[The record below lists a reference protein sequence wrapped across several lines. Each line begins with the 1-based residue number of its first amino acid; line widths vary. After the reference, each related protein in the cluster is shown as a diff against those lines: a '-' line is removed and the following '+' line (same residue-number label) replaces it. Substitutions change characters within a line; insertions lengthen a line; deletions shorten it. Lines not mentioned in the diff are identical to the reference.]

1 LCEFLN
7 EVVVMSYPNAFCVR
21 CGSHTDTLEKHT
33 VVLQNSAR
41 ALKGVCSKCESAVYK
56 ILPKGVS
63 FKEIKKATPAEVKKY
78 PDAFCV
84 RCQKHTPTSNAHTV
98 IMDNNSRAV
107 TGECRDCGSE
117 VYRIIAQG
125 NKKALV
131 VDRKPI
137 SEDLS
142 AKMLKSRLAAS
153 KAIAPKEVPI
163 TRRAA
168 DASKSPVWSFIAACG
183 VIFAVVVSFVYFT
196 LG

>member
-1 LCEFLN
+1 
-7 EVVVMSYPNAFCVR
+7 MSYPNAFCVR

-63 FKEIKKATPAEVKKY
+63 FTEIKKSTPAEIKKY
-78 PDAFCV
+78 PDAYCV

-107 TGECRDCGSE
+107 TGECHDCGSE
-117 VYRIIAQG
+117 VYRIMGQT

-131 VDRKPI
+131 SDRKPI
-137 SEDLS
+137 SEDLN
-142 AKMLKSRLAAS
+142 AKMLKNRLAALNA
-153 KAIAPKEVPI
+153 KAAKPKEVPI

-168 DASKSPVWSFIAACG
+168 DATRSPAWSFLAACG
-183 VIFAVVVSFVYFT
+183 VIVVVVVSFVYIT

>member
-1 LCEFLN
+1 
-7 EVVVMSYPNAFCVR
+7 MSYPNAFCVR

-63 FKEIKKATPAEVKKY
+63 FKEIKKSTPAEINKY
-78 PDAFCV
+78 PDAYCV

-107 TGECRDCGSE
+107 TGECHDCGSE
-117 VYRIIAQG
+117 VYRIIAQS
-125 NKKALV
+125 NKKVLV
-131 VDRKPI
+131 ADRKPVT
-137 SEDLS
+137 EDLN
-142 AKMLKSRLAAS
+142 AKMLRSRLAALQS
-153 KAIAPKEVPI
+153 AKPKNIPI

-168 DASKSPVWSFIAACG
+168 DATKSPAWSFLAACG
-183 VIFAVVVSFVYFT
+183 IIVVVVVSFVFFT